1 MGTELAVEKNM
12 EINISK
18 FKIESYEKVLG
29 LWEQCEG
36 IGLSDSDSK
45 ENIQLYL
52 DRNPGMSFIAELNNQ
67 LVGAALSGHDGRRG
81 YLHHLAVSP
90 NYRNQGIG
98 RMLVNRCLEEL
109 KDSGILKCHIL
120 MFNNN
125 CTALKFWESIGWS
138 YRNDICIISKFID
151 SGGK

>member
-1 MGTELAVEKNM
+1 M

-18 FKIESYEKVLG
+18 FTIESYDRVLN
-29 LWEQCEG
+29 LWKQCEG

-67 LVGAALSGHDGRRG
+67 LVGAVLSGHDGRRG
-81 YLHHLAVSP
+81 YIHHLAVSP
-90 NYRNQGIG
+90 NYRRQGIAKL
-98 RMLVNRCLEEL
+98 LVSRCLEEL
-109 KDSGILKCHIL
+109 KKSGILKCHIL

-125 CTALKFWESIGWS
+125 KTALKFWESIGWS

-151 SGGK
+151 

>member
-1 MGTELAVEKNM
+1 M
-12 EINISK
+12 EIRVSK
-18 FKIESYEKVLG
+18 FTIESYEKVLS

-67 LVGAALSGHDGRRG
+67 LAGAVLAGHDGRRG
-81 YLHHLAVSP
+81 YIHHLAVSP
-90 NYRNQGIG
+90 DYRKKGIG
-98 RMLVNRCLEEL
+98 RLLVSRCLEEL
-109 KDSGILKCHIL
+109 KNSGILKCHIL

-125 CTALKFWESIGWS
+125 SIALKFWESIGWS

-151 SGGK
+151 